1 MLSVFTYI
9 GMYMKDD
16 CVNTFLLLDTL
27 SYSHSTFTFECYC
40 AKVQQIYRLLMFE
53 NLDKIQQS
61 LSETYYPKLILPLLA
76 LNILSLKL

>member
-1 MLSVFTYI
+1 MLSVFMYI

-16 CVNTFLLLDTL
+16 SVNTFLLLGYTFIF
-27 SYSHSTFTFECYC
+27 TFTFDCYC

-53 NLDKIQQS
+53 NLDKIQRS

-76 LNILSLKL
+76 LNILPLKL